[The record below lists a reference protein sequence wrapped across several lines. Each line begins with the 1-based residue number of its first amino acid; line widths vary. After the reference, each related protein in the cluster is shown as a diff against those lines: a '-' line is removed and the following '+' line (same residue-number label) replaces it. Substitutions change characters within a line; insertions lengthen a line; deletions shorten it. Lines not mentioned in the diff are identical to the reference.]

1 MSSRLVWIALA
12 AILFGACAPASTQ
25 TPDTRDTP
33 QAAPPTPTSPT
44 AQDLATAQAT
54 AEVGPTCDGTPT
66 TAQTEGPYY
75 KAGSPE
81 RTRLVEGSV
90 SGTPLLVTGRVLD
103 ADCQPVAGAKVDFW
117 QADAQGDYD
126 NAGYGM
132 RGHQLTDEDGG
143 YRLETVVPGEY
154 PGRTPHIHV
163 KIFDP
168 AGRELLTTQLYLP
181 GLSELVPDSIFDP
194 ALLTSELPPES
205 DGRRHVSFDFIVAR

>member
-1 MSSRLVWIALA
+1 MGRRLVWIGLA
-12 AILFGACAPASTQ
+12 ATLFGACSPSSTQ
-25 TPDTRDTP
+25 SPVVSGTPAT
-33 QAAPPTPTSPT
+33 ALEGPPSPT
-44 AQDLATAQAT
+44 VQAEATAMAT
-54 AEVGPTCDGTPT
+54 VESQPECTGRQTP
-66 TAQTEGPYY
+66 AQTEGPYY
-75 KAGSPE
+75 RTGSPE
-81 RTRLVEGSV
+81 RSILVEGSA

-103 ADCQPVAGAKVDFW
+103 TDCQPVAGAKVDFW

-132 RGHQLTDEDGG
+132 RGRQLTDEDGG

-194 ALLTSELPPES
+194 ALLATELPPES